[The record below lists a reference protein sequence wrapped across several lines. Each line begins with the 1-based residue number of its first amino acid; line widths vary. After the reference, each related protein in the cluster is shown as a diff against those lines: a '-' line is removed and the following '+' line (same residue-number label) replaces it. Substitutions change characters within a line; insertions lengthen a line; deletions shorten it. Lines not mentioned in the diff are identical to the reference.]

1 MSGEPCGDGGPIV
14 ENLDQTGGPNLDQT
28 VGFRYINSKCC
39 DFFTE
44 ALLFDA
50 RLQDNQICQQ
60 KNAEQEKNPCEK
72 RSFKDVFLEFMD
84 KFLIFEFLM
93 LVKEVAKLVS
103 QLANPTKKKR
113 TPHKNHKNRLVLHV
127 LFFKLVGQGPCGRV
141 QKKVHKNHGYR
152 NWTILGASAKEDSAR
167 ELGSKQCDK
176 IG

>member
-1 MSGEPCGDGGPIV
+1 MELEV